1 MSEARTR
8 RRHALI
14 ILAALGIGY
23 IASQFYRSFLAVIA
37 PELMRELDLSA
48 EVTGALSGVF
58 FLVFALAQIPTG
70 LLLDRFGGRRVNAG
84 LLTVAVAG
92 ALLFAAS
99 DGPLGLIVARGLMGF
114 GCAGSLIGAYVV
126 LGRWFPPDRFATVGS
141 VLVALGMIGTLLAT
155 APLAWLVAAI
165 GWRGAFVI
173 AGAVTAAL
181 ALIVLLIVRDAP
193 PGHGFHDRRRES
205 FAEALAGLGE
215 VLRNPRLPALFV
227 IQLFLYSSMMTVM
240 GLWGG
245 PYLND
250 VHGLA
255 PGPRGTVLLAMG
267 IGILIGNLAYGPAD
281 RYFDTRK
288 GVVQVGGWV
297 TVALF
302 AILAVVPG
310 LALWQA
316 AALFTLIGLSSAFM
330 STLHAHGRAIFPDRL
345 VGRGMTILNM
355 AVVLGTA
362 IAQTVSGWIVGAF
375 TDGSGAAPEHAYRLM
390 FGYLACALALA
401 LLVYAPATDVRPS
414 EDQAG
419 RRG

>member
-1 MSEARTR
+1 MSDARRQR
-8 RRHALI
+8 RRALI
-14 ILAALGIGY
+14 ILGALGIGY
-23 IASQFYRSFLAVIA
+23 IASQFYRSFMAVIA
-37 PELMRELDLSA
+37 PELMRELSLSA
-48 EVTGALSGVF
+48 EITGALSGTF
-58 FLVFALAQIPTG
+58 FFAFAVAQAPTG

-84 LLTVAVAG
+84 LLIVAVAG
-92 ALLFAAS
+92 ALLFAVS
-99 DGPLGLIVARGLMGF
+99 DGPLGLIVARVLMGF

-155 APLAWLVAAI
+155 SPLAWLVDAI
-165 GWRGAFVI
+165 GWRDAFVI
-173 AGAVTAAL
+173 AAAATAAL
-181 ALIVLLIVRDAP
+181 ALVVLLVVRDAP
-193 PGHGFHDRRRES
+193 PGHGFHDRKRES

-227 IQLFLYSSMMTVM
+227 IQLFVYSSLMAVI

-267 IGILIGNLAYGPAD
+267 VGVLLGNLAYGPAD

-288 GVVQVGGWV
+288 GVVQWGGWV

-302 AILAVVPG
+302 AILAMVPG

-316 AALFTLIGLSSAFM
+316 ATLFTLIGACSAFM
-330 STLHAHGRAIFPDRL
+330 STLHAHGRGIFPDRL

-362 IAQTVSGWIVGAF
+362 IAQTISGWIVGAF
-375 TDGSGAAPEHAYRLM
+375 IDGAGTAPEHAYRLM
-390 FGYLACALALA
+390 FAYLGCALALA
-401 LLVYAPATDVRPS
+401 LLVYARAPDVRPS

-419 RRG
+419 RKG